1 MQKKLLC
8 WCRIANAILNMKEK
22 IIYICLTI
30 NLLLTVA
37 CDSTKVFE
45 QNKDITASSWAYDGI
60 VGFDVPITD
69 TSSKY
74 NVFVNVRHTNEYE
87 YRNLWIYAH
96 THFPSGQKL
105 KTRIDLPLAD
115 KEGKWYGKGLGE
127 IINTQ
132 ILIQPKAM
140 MTDTGTYRFELEQNM
155 RQNPLPNIMSV
166 GVRVEKAN

>member
-1 MQKKLLC
+1 
-8 WCRIANAILNMKEK
+8 MKEK

-30 NLLLTVA
+30 SLLLTIA
-37 CDSTKVFE
+37 CDSNKVFE
-45 QNKDITASSWAYDGI
+45 KNEDLASATWAYEDTI
-60 VGFDVPITD
+60 SFDVPIMD
-69 TSSKY
+69 TISRY

-96 THFPSGQKL
+96 THFPSGKSL

-155 RQNPLPNIMSV
+155 RQNPLPNMMSV
-166 GVRVEKAN
+166 GLRVEKAN